1 MSGAT
6 YGADGTITYN
16 FADIADVATAI
27 GTYTGAME
35 GALDELYQQFQQLF
49 AADWTGKAG
58 ETCNEAQR
66 RWNEGASEIKE
77 ALFHVGQRLGAAGS
91 DMEAVEN
98 AIAAS
103 MDL

>member
-1 MSGAT
+1 MSGAS

-35 GALDELYQQFQQLF
+35 GALDELYQQFRTLF

-58 ETCNEAQR
+58 EACEAAREQ
-66 RWNEGASEIKE
+66 WSKGAADIKE

-91 DMEAVEN
+91 NMEAVEN

-103 MDL
+103 MG